1 MSAVD
6 PRPSDP
12 TGGSSS
18 GGAGTVERHGW
29 RHEPHPELYASI
41 LARFAPTPMER
52 RVALVL
58 LALLR
63 VPGVARLLRAWHAL
77 RTR

>member
-1 MSAVD
+1 MSAND
-6 PRPSDP
+6 PRPAAA
-12 TGGSSS
+12 S
-18 GGAGTVERHGW
+18 GASVAAGPGTVERHGW
-29 RHEPHPELYASI
+29 HHEPRPELYAPI
-41 LARFAPTPMER
+41 LARFAPTLAER
-52 RVALVL
+52 RVALLL